1 MGYDRRYFLKKAF
14 GIYPGVVRPVSG
26 SFLAEHYRR
35 RRAERGVVR
44 AGLDALVGLGFKVW
58 IPWRA
63 KAVQRKFGLG
73 EDWRER
79 AVRMARSRFADPQD
93 IALFRL
99 EEPQQLEGYI
109 RRFED
114 AALNKRINPKG
125 WTPGCTL
132 ADKKRFYELCAE
144 HKLPHPGTVA
154 LVIGGRVSI
163 TAPPAG
169 RDLLAKP
176 SDGEGGDGVQGLGRF
191 EDPDALSREL
201 NGRFGKSKA
210 TWIIQPRVPIHP
222 ELADLAL
229 NALPTVR
236 IVTILDEKGQPEVV
250 SATVRF
256 ASDPAAE
263 VDNMKAGGLL
273 AAVDLDTGSLGIA
286 CKGYGGGDYEVH
298 PVTGAPIVGRVLPG
312 WEEAKAL
319 ARRAHAEAFSEYALL
334 GWDLAMLPEGPLLI
348 EGNGKPGV
356 LMPQRAARR
365 GLGDTRYGELL
376 AFHLALSRRKA
387 LARRDKTPSS

>member
-1 MGYDRRYFLKKAF
+1 MGYDRLYFLKKAY

-26 SFLAEHYRR
+26 GFLAEHYRR
-35 RRAERGVVR
+35 HRAERGTFR
-44 AGLDALVGLGFKVW
+44 AVLDALVGLGFKAW

-63 KAVQRKFGLG
+63 RAAQRKYGF
-73 EDWRER
+73 DDAWRRR
-79 AVRMARSRFADPQD
+79 AVRIAEHRFVDPND
-93 IALFRL
+93 IALFRI
-99 EEPQQLEGYI
+99 EDGAQLDAYI

-144 HKLPHPGTVA
+144 HGLPHPETVA
-154 LVIGGRVSI
+154 LVINGRVSI
-163 TAPPAG
+163 EAPPG
-169 RDLLAKP
+169 VRDLLAKP

-191 EDPDALSREL
+191 EDPGALTREL
-201 NGRFGKSKA
+201 TRRFSGTKE
-210 TWIIQPRVPIHP
+210 TWIVQPKVPIHP

-229 NALPTVR
+229 KALPTVR
-236 IVTILDEKGQPEVV
+236 IVTIIDEAGEPEVV

-256 ASDPAAE
+256 ASDPVAE

-273 AAVDLDTGSLGIA
+273 AAVDLESGALGVA

-319 ARRAHAEAFSEYALL
+319 ARRAHTEAFSEYALI

-376 AFHLALSRRKA
+376 AHHLALSGRKA
-387 LARRDKTPSS
+387 LAGRGKTPSS